1 MEWKKRHRKIYRL
14 YKYYKSLALVYMSK
28 QGNED
33 AVKYNKMS
41 EEEKVNLIH
50 EATINIQLNLINSAI
65 KSSIDKGL
73 IPGGEN
79 K

>member
-1 MEWKKRHRKIYRL
+1 MNIDISAEKQLQNNTIEL
-14 YKYYKSLALVYMSK
+14 LKSMGYIFIS
-28 QGNED
+28 Q
-33 AVKYNKMS
+33 
-41 EEEKVNLIH
+41 EEKVNLIH